1 MTALTAMT
9 TMTTTTTP
17 AASKDVSAT
26 SNVLC
31 TPARIASFSK
41 VSLSQFVIDISNH
54 LNVDKLLTD
63 AGYEVDSDNAS
74 FSYQEYFEAIYDA
87 ISIPERSTSCSAG
100 FDFKSPISFN
110 LAPGKSI
117 IVPTGIRVK
126 MNPAYVLML
135 YPRSSIGIKHGIVF
149 ANTVPIIDADYYN
162 AENEGHIMLAFKNT
176 MPAGKNNVWHVKAG
190 DKICQGIFVR
200 YGITRDDHVSNVRTG
215 GIGSTGK

>member
-1 MTALTAMT
+1 MTAT
-9 TMTTTTTP
+9 T
-17 AASKDVSAT
+17 SKDT
-26 SNVLC
+26 STTNNALC

-41 VSLSQFVIDISNH
+41 VSLSQFVCDINSLFDIN
-54 LNVDKLLTD
+54 KLLAD
-63 AGYEVDSDNAS
+63 AGYEVDPDNAS
-74 FSYQEYFEAIYDA
+74 SSYQEYYDDA
-87 ISIPERSTSCSAG
+87 YDMISIPERSTSCSAG
-100 FDFKSPISFN
+100 FDFRSPINFN

-117 IVPTGIRVK
+117 VIPTGIRAK

-135 YPRSSIGIKHGIVF
+135 YPRSSIGIRHGIVF

-176 MPAGKNNVWHVKAG
+176 LPAGRDNAWHVEAG

-200 YGITRDDHVSNVRTG
+200 YGITHDDHASNARTG